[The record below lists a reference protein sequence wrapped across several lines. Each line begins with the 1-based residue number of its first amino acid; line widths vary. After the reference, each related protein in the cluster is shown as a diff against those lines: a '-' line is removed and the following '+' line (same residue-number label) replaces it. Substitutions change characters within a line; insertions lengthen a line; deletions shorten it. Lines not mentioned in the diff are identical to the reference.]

1 MRRTKEALK
10 LSRLEEKTIHRRTIF
25 EGRVIRVELDEVG
38 LPNGKTSTRELVR
51 HSGAVS
57 VLAVTGEGKI
67 VLVRQYR
74 KPLEKEILELPAG
87 KLEPGED
94 PADCALR
101 ELEEETGYR
110 AAELTHLVS
119 FYTSPGFAD
128 ELLHLYEAQGV
139 SEGTFRPDEDEFV
152 ERVEL
157 TLEEAF
163 DRMKSG
169 EICDAKTVTAL
180 YILQGREQSI
190 G

>member
-1 MRRTKEALK
+1 MRK
-10 LSRLEEKTIHRRTIF
+10 LEEQTIHSRTLF
-25 EGRVIRVELDEVG
+25 EGRVIRVELDEVR
-38 LPNGKTSTRELVR
+38 LPNGETSTRELVR
-51 HSGAVS
+51 HPGAVS
-57 VLAVTGEGKI
+57 VLAVTEEGKI

-74 KPLEKEILELPAG
+74 KPLEREILELPAG
-87 KLEPGED
+87 KLEPGEE
-94 PADCALR
+94 PADCARR

-110 AAELTHLVS
+110 ATELTHLVS

-139 SEGTFRPDEDEFV
+139 SEGTFQPDEDEFV

-163 DRMKSG
+163 ERVKSG

-180 YILQGREQSI
+180 YILQGREQRAR
-190 G
+190 